1 MDAITKYEL
10 GDMKMN
16 SVGID
21 VSKGK
26 STVCVLKPYGEVIV
40 SPCDFLHSLEDTDK
54 LVNLIKS
61 LDGETRIMEATGIY
75 HLPLLAELKK
85 AGLFVSVINPLA
97 MKKYA
102 SSSIRKGKTDKMDS
116 VRIAN
121 YGIDNW
127 FKLSDYNAPEDV
139 YYQLQILGRQ
149 YSHYIKMK
157 ISDKLALTN
166 LLDRTMPGIKKMFGG
181 NNSTTPTK
189 DKLCD
194 FVEKYWHFDNIKKK
208 SKKQFIN
215 SYCNWAKKKGY
226 HANET
231 KAQAIYTLANNG
243 IPTLPSNAASTKM
256 LTLEAVRVLK
266 EINKTLE
273 LIITQMQK
281 IAADLPEY
289 ETVRAMNGVGDILA
303 PRLIAEIGDIRR
315 FHSGSAL
322 IAYAGLDSPPFQSGS
337 FTGDRRKISKRGSSQ
352 LRKTGY
358 EVMKCLKTVKPK
370 EDNAV
375 YLYMIK
381 KEDEGKA
388 KKVAKIAAL
397 NKFLRI
403 YYARVKSVYDNSIFL
418 DFKPEANTVTAKGGF
433 PFTADKKVVKCT

>member
-1 MDAITKYEL
+1 MT
-10 GDMKMN
+10 

-26 STVCVLKPYGEVIV
+26 STVCILKPYGEVID
-40 SPCDFLHSLEDTDK
+40 SPHEVLHTEQEIGKFISRLQT
-54 LVNLIKS
+54 
-61 LDGETRIMEATGIY
+61 LDDEMRIVMEATGAY
-75 HLPLLAELKK
+75 HLPLLTRFKE
-85 AGLFVSVINPLA
+85 AGFFVSVVNPLA
-97 MKKYA
+97 MKKYVSTA
-102 SSSIRKGKTDKMDS
+102 LRKGKTDKMDS

-127 FKLSDYNAPEDV
+127 FRLTDYVLPEDT
-139 YYQLQILGRQ
+139 YAQLQLLGRQ
-149 YSHYIKMK
+149 YAHYITMCTE
-157 ISDKLALTN
+157 SKLALTS
-166 LLDRTMPGIKKMFGG
+166 LLDRTMPGVKKLL
-181 NNSTTPTK
+181 NSKRSEEPTK

-194 FVEKYWHFDNIKKK
+194 FVEEYWHFDNITRK
-208 SKKQFIN
+208 SETQFIR
-215 SYCNWAKKKGY
+215 SYCTWAKKKGY

-231 KAQAIYTLANNG
+231 KAKAIYALACDG

-273 LIITQMQK
+273 TILTQMQEL
-281 IAADLPEY
+281 ATTLPEY
-289 ETVRAMNGVGDILA
+289 DVVRTMKGVGNVLA
-303 PRLIAEIGDIRR
+303 PRLIAEIGDVRR

-322 IAYAGLDSPPFQSGS
+322 VAFAGIDSPPFESGS
-337 FTGDRRKISKRGSSQ
+337 FVGTRRKISKRGSAL

-370 EDNAV
+370 EDAAV
-375 YLYMIK
+375 YQYMLK
-381 KEDEGKA
+381 KEAEGKP

-403 YYARVKSVYDNSIFL
+403 YYARVNEVY
-418 DFKPEANTVTAKGGF
+418 AN
-433 PFTADKKVVKCT
+433 